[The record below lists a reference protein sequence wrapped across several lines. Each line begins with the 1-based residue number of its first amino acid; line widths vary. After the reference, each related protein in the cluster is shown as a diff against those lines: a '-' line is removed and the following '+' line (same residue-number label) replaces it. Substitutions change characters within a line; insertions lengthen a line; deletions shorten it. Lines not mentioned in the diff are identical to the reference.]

1 MNILIYWLTK
11 DDLFYMR
18 RHTNMYNAYHSC
30 LEITKL
36 EKNRLK
42 IVIAKKLRN

>member
-1 MNILIYWLTK
+1 MSNLIYWLTE
-11 DDLFYMR
+11 DDLFYMS
-18 RHTNMYNAYHSC
+18 RHTTCITYHSC
-30 LEITKL
+30 LDITKL